1 MSGPKGALGWG
12 RKAHWRGT
20 LCGQLLGSPRKRLR
34 ALVAWCLGL
43 LWETTEV
50 PALMKNKFLQ
60 DPQPIPTTRG
70 QDDFERAGGTQ
81 EIACTQPMVFKSWSS
96 WPLALYYG

>member
-1 MSGPKGALGWG
+1 MGQKGALEGHPVRSASWLP
-12 RKAHWRGT
+12 KK
-20 LCGQLLGSPRKRLR
+20 KRLR

-50 PALMKNKFLQ
+50 AALMKNKFLQ

-81 EIACTQPMVFKSWSS
+81 EIACAQPMVSKSWSS